1 MHAAAACVVF
11 DESPY
16 FRSRRVRSFEHFN
29 DSPDLRGKGL
39 FRRRGHLGAGF
50 EGKNLRNW
58 HHGFGPSSSLKCKL
72 HALVSGFAENFDA
85 HLWA

>member
-29 DSPDLRGKGL
+29 DSADLRDKGL

-50 EGKNLRNW
+50 EGKNLRN
-58 HHGFGPSSSLKCKL
+58 
-72 HALVSGFAENFDA
+72 
-85 HLWA
+85 